1 MEMMTAGG
9 ERRGRRSMRVHTL
22 LPLRPTHRL
31 RNTISFWY
39 CDLKITALNEPL
51 FYFGRK
57 YARYLRGWF
66 SMGIGFS
73 LMALLGVSLILL
85 WELARTLNLYRGNIE
100 LKNFWDGLLFGLS
113 PLVSGFGMSLMDAV
127 YLIISTLISV
137 AVHEFGH
144 AIAAASEGVKIEY
157 IAMFLAV
164 LFPGALIAFNYEWL
178 QSLPP
183 FAALR
188 IYCAGIW
195 HNAVCCAVCGLAL
208 FLLPLILF
216 PLYIHGKSPM
226 VLGLSSTSPLSG
238 FLSPGDLIVSLD
250 GLRIH
255 DPEEW
260 MKRISLIHK
269 HSFLNSNYSKDSRS
283 LPALG
288 CRKGYCVPSSLLEDR
303 KNIRLNDDQL
313 DCPIELTAFV
323 TVPCFNSSL
332 LDDGNTENSLHHVRE
347 SRHCLT
353 AKDVVK
359 LEKCGDGWPAI
370 EMGTSS
376 CECSQNESCLMP
388 NQMSGMT
395 WVEITYSSPYSPE
408 CLQHGGNSSADYGGP
423 ESLASNCGGTFVFVG
438 DVFSMGHSVQ
448 LTAYQ
453 FRWGFILGA
462 YLPHMLEKIFACTF
476 NVSLAMALLN
486 SLPVFALDGESILEV
501 TLFFITF
508 LGPRRRGRVLQ
519 VCLWVGTLLSI
530 LAFSR
535 ILFSIPFSQRPCVG
549 IGGGGT
555 LLSSWRIYG

>member
-1 MEMMTAGG
+1 MMMEGG
-9 ERRGRRSMRVHTL
+9 GRRGRRSRRLQTL
-22 LPLRPTHRL
+22 LPVRATHRL
-31 RNTISFWY
+31 RNTISFW
-39 CDLKITALNEPL
+39 C
-51 FYFGRK
+51 
-57 YARYLRGWF
+57 LRGWF

-73 LMALLGVSLILL
+73 LMALLAVSLIVL

-100 LKNFWDGLLFGLS
+100 LKNFWNELLFGLS
-113 PLVSGFGMSLMDAV
+113 PWVSGLGMSLMDAV

-137 AVHEFGH
+137 VVHEFGH

-157 IAMFLAV
+157 IALFLAV

-195 HNAVCCAVCGLAL
+195 HNAVCCAVCGLAM
-208 FLLPLILF
+208 FLLPLILY

-226 VLGLSSTSPLSG
+226 VLGLSSASPLSG

-250 GLRIH
+250 GLGIH

-260 MKRISLIHK
+260 MERIALIHK
-269 HSFLNSNYSKDSRS
+269 DSFLNSNYSKDSRS
-283 LPALG
+283 LPVHG
-288 CRKGYCVPSSLLEDR
+288 RRKGYCVAGSLLEDVN
-303 KNIRLNDDQL
+303 NILLKDDQF
-313 DCPIELTAFV
+313 DCPNELAAFV
-323 TVPCFNSSL
+323 NVPCFNSSF
-332 LDDGNTENSLHHVRE
+332 LDDGSSGNSLHHERE

-370 EMGTSS
+370 ETGTSS
-376 CECSQNESCLMP
+376 CDCSQNESCLMP
-388 NQMSGMT
+388 SQMSGMT

-408 CLQHGGNSSADYGGP
+408 CLQQGGNSSANHGGP
-423 ESLASNCGGTFVFVG
+423 ESSASNCGGTFVFVG
-438 DVFSMGHSVQ
+438 DVLSMGHSVQ

-462 YLPHMLEKIFACTF
+462 YLPQMLEKILACTF
-476 NVSLAMALLN
+476 NVSLAIALLN

-501 TLFFITF
+501 TLFFVTF

-530 LAFSR
+530 LAISR
-535 ILFSIPFSQRPCVG
+535 ILFSIPF
-549 IGGGGT
+549 
-555 LLSSWRIYG
+555 